1 MDLLQEL
8 ARDKGFSIII
18 VTHNLGLVARYADRI
33 YVMYGGNIVES
44 GDKFTLFENPI
55 HPYTRGLLDA
65 IPRLDD
71 SKDRRLTP
79 IEIPRPRRSR

>member
-1 MDLLQEL
+1 MPTASMLCT
-8 ARDKGFSIII
+8 AAI
-18 VTHNLGLVARYADRI
+18 
-33 YVMYGGNIVES
+33 IVES

-79 IEIPRPRRSR
+79 IEGNPPSPVNSQPY